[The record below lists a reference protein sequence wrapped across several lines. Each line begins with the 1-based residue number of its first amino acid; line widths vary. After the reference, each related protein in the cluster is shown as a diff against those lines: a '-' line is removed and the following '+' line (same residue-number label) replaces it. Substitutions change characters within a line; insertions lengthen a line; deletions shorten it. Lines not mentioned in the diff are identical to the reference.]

1 MIRKGDIF
9 KVLLHVAL
17 PLLIGV
23 VIYLNGRQDTWLNR
37 HLSFLPFF
45 FIHPHFDNIWH
56 RLLVYN
62 LPDFCWDYSFTSALF
77 LWERKALANNK
88 YFPVMILLILLIS
101 EAIQIFMPAAFT
113 FDWLDMLAAVL
124 AFSMSWLLNYAK

>member
-1 MIRKGDIF
+1 MIRKRDFFLI
-9 KVLLHVAL
+9 LLHIAL

-23 VIYLNGRQDTWLNR
+23 VIYLKGKEDTWLNN
-37 HLSFLPFF
+37 HFPFLNFSL
-45 FIHPHFDNIWH
+45 IHWHADNIWH

-62 LPDFCWDYSFTSALF
+62 LPDFCWDYSFASALF
-77 LWERKALANNK
+77 FWGRKAFANSK
-88 YFPVMILLILLIS
+88 YFPVMILLILLMS

-113 FDWLDMLAAVL
+113 FDWLDMLGAVL